1 MYNLSIR
8 KKNRRVTTS
17 SDSNDQMMLDKETT
31 VYESCHALLFKMRIS
46 DDSIGKIMTAYYE
59 ANELIGKAHALG
71 MYVIERKFHPE
82 FHAKVEK
89 DLIYESETNKL
100 VGLEG
105 EYTFELKNGM
115 RGLKVV
121 NFRNTDKVV
130 PYFALKPYGVYVL
143 DGWASE
149 EDVDDYADIDI
160 HNYIKNAF
168 PISQWDERYM

>member
-31 VYESCHALLFKMRIS
+31 VYESCHVFLSKLNIEE
-46 DDSIGKIMTAYYE
+46 DSIEKIMTAYY
-59 ANELIGKAHALG
+59 AAYELLGKAEALG
-71 MYVIERKFHPE
+71 MYVIEKRFHPE
-82 FHAKVEK
+82 FHAKIEK
-89 DLIYESETNKL
+89 TLINESQTNKL

-105 EYTFELKNGM
+105 EYTFELKNGI
-115 RGLKVV
+115 RGWYVV
-121 NFRNTDKVV
+121 SFRNTDKVV
-130 PYFALKPYGVYVL
+130 PYFALKPHGFYEQ
-143 DGWASE
+143 DGWTSE

-168 PISQWDERYM
+168 PDYQWDERNM